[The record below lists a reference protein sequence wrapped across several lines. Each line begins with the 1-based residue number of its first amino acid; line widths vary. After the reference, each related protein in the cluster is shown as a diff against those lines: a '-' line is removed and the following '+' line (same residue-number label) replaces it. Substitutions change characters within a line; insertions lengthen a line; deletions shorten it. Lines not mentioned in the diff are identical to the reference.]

1 MTRSRRATAGAQPD
15 MPARR
20 RLRLAFAAALLL
32 AACDKSDSSLFQ
44 GYVEGEYV
52 DLASPYAGQL
62 RKLYAHRGDQLHA
75 GQPVFEL
82 DRDSELA
89 ARKEAAERL
98 GSAEARLANLRAAR
112 RVPELEAIR
121 AQLAQAKAAR
131 ELSATQLAQQEKL
144 FAGGYISQARLDEA
158 RATYSRDVARVAEA
172 EAQLQTARQPLGR
185 DAELKGAA
193 AEAAAARAA
202 LEQSS
207 LRFEQKAVAAPRDGL
222 LQDTYYVEGE
232 WVAAGRPVAS
242 LLPPG
247 NVKARFYVPETV
259 VGSLAPGRR
268 VEISCD
274 GCPAKVDAVVS
285 YISSQAEYTPPV
297 LYGRESRAKLLYLVE
312 ARPAPADG
320 AKLRPGQPVDV
331 KLK

>member
-1 MTRSRRATAGAQPD
+1 MPVRRQA
-15 MPARR
+15 
-20 RLRLAFAAALLL
+20 LLLLAAALLL
-32 AACDKSDSSLFQ
+32 PACDKADSGVFQ
-44 GYVEGEYV
+44 GYIEGEFV
-52 DLASPYAGQL
+52 DLASPYAWQL
-62 RKLYAHRGDQLHA
+62 KKLHVRRGDQLRA

-82 DRDSELA
+82 DRDPERA
-89 ARKEAAERL
+89 ARDEAAERL
-98 GSAEARLANLRAAR
+98 KSAEQRLANLRAAR
-112 RVPELEAIR
+112 RVPEVEAIR
-121 AQLAQAKAAR
+121 AQLAQARAAR

-144 FAGGYISQARLDEA
+144 FAGGYISQAKLDEA
-158 RATYSRDVARVAEA
+158 RAAYQRDLARVAEM

-185 DAELKGAA
+185 DAELKAAA

-202 LEQSS
+202 LEQAT
-207 LRFEQKAVAAPRDGL
+207 LRYDQKAVSAPGDGL
-222 LQDTYYVEGE
+222 VQDTYYVEGE

-274 GCPAKVDAVVS
+274 GCPAPIGAVVS

-312 ARPAPADG
+312 ARPPPADG
-320 AKLRPGQPVDV
+320 AKLRPGQPADV
-331 KLK
+331 RLK

>member
-1 MTRSRRATAGAQPD
+1 MLPD
-15 MPARR
+15 
-20 RLRLAFAAALLL
+20 LRYTLL
-32 AACDKSDSSLFQ
+32 ALAAGLLVAAVLIAACNRTDPGAFQ
-44 GYVEGEYV
+44 GYVEGEFV

-62 RKLYAHRGDQLHA
+62 RKLYVHRGDQVRT

-82 DRDSELA
+82 DRDPERA
-89 ARKEAAERL
+89 ARDEAAERL

-112 RVPELEAIR
+112 RVPEVQAIR

-144 FAGGYISQARLDEA
+144 FTGGYISQSRLDEA
-158 RATYSRDVARVAEA
+158 RATYTRDVARVAEM

-185 DAELKGAA
+185 DAELKAAA

-202 LEQSS
+202 LEQAK
-207 LRFEQKAVAAPRDGL
+207 LRYEQKALAAPRDGL
-222 LQDTYYVEGE
+222 VQDTYYVEGE

-247 NVKARFYVPETV
+247 NVKLRFYVPETL
-259 VGSLAPGRR
+259 VGSLVPGRR

-274 GCPAKVDAVVS
+274 GCPAAIGAAVS

-320 AKLRPGQPVDV
+320 ARLRPGQPVEV
-331 KLK
+331 RLK